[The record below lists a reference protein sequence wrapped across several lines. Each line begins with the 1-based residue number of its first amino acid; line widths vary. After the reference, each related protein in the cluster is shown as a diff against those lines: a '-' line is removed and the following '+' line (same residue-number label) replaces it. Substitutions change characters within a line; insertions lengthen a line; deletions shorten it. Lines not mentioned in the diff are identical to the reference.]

1 MQIGK
6 TIAAHH
12 QLVQWAACLQNAK
25 GMHDGALH
33 RVDVVRETTLQSLAP
48 VIQAL
53 LRVAYTVQQLARKQ
67 ARATLDLP
75 LKIDNIGD
83 NQFRGGT
90 GRRRAQ
96 VCDEIGNREI
106 DLPIKRRSGVMLG
119 DDLPGII
126 SQSLRLR
133 Q

>member
-12 QLVQWAACLQNAK
+12 QLVPRAACLQNAK

-33 RVDVVRETTLQSLAP
+33 RVDVVRETTLQCLVP

-83 NQFRGGT
+83 DQFRGGT
-90 GRRRAQ
+90 RRWSAK
-96 VCDEIGNREI
+96 VCVAIGNR
-106 DLPIKRRSGVMLG
+106 DYVLVY
-119 DDLPGII
+119 
-126 SQSLRLR
+126 
-133 Q
+133 

>member
-12 QLVQWAACLQNAK
+12 QLVHRAACLQNAK
-25 GMHDGALH
+25 GMHDSALH
-33 RVDVVRETTLQSLAP
+33 RVDVVRETTLQCLAP

-83 NQFRGGT
+83 DQLRGGT
-90 GRRRAQ
+90 RRRRAQ

-106 DLPIKRRSGVMLG
+106 DFVTDRRDSRHGGMKYGSCDNLFVELP
-119 DDLPGII
+119 
-126 SQSLRLR
+126 
-133 Q
+133 